1 LISSIYQSYRRR
13 AGDIHRIEG
22 SMRISARADYAIRA
36 LVELAADSEAPLS
49 CEGIASSQDIPYRF
63 LKAIL
68 GDLRRTGL
76 VRSQRGCEGGYW
88 LGRPAAEISLADVVN
103 SVDGGLM
110 NVHGESPAQGY
121 PEPAQRVATVW
132 EAIRVKTEEILAG
145 VSVAD
150 LLTDDPRESAAVLLM
165 LKDHADV

>member
-1 LISSIYQSYRRR
+1 
-13 AGDIHRIEG
+13 
-22 SMRISARADYAIRA
+22 MRISARADYAIRA

-88 LGRPAAEISLADVVN
+88 LGRPAGDISLADVVN

-110 NVHGESPAQGY
+110 NVHGASPGLGY
-121 PEPAQRVATVW
+121 PAPAQRVATVW
-132 EAIRVKTEEILAG
+132 EAIRFRTEEILAG
-145 VSVAD
+145 VTVAD
-150 LLTDDPRESAAVLLM
+150 LLTDDPRASAANLLT
-165 LKDHADV
+165 HRASADV